1 MDPKFVNAPAD
12 RTAVAE
18 VAETQAID
26 AGMKPLPGSLVAER
40 AHPILERAAPIRADE
55 QSNLTVL
62 RIHGS
67 VVVMRQIVKRI
78 SYGLSTNGTV
88 TE

>member
-18 VAETQAID
+18 VAETQAIN
-26 AGMKPLPGSLVAER
+26 AGMKPLPTSLVAER
-40 AHPILERAAPIRADE
+40 AHPILERAAPIRAHE
-55 QSNLTVL
+55 QSNLTFL

-67 VVVMRQIVKRI
+67 VVVMRQSVKRI